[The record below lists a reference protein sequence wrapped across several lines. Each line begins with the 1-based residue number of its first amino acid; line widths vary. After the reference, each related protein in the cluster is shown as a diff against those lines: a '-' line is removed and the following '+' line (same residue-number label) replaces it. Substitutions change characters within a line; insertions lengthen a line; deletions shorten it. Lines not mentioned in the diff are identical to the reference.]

1 MIVVVGGV
9 VFVIQL
15 VSVIVGVVVVV
26 VVVGVGVVAPSLAAD
41 SGVDRRSADIRTAP
55 AMAQC

>member
-26 VVVGVGVVAPSLAAD
+26 VVGVGVVATSLAAD

>member
-26 VVVGVGVVAPSLAAD
+26 VGVGVVATSLAAD